1 MNYTYEVKHMIVNK
15 QCLENILS
23 HLTKLI
29 RLTEFGNMKDLDK
42 LVNMATSVSA
52 QLLAIDEGINE
63 NG

>member
-1 MNYTYEVKHMIVNK
+1 MIVNK